1 MKGWFGKNILWVG
14 VGTTLIKSPK
24 VEVEVEPNPTTVPT
38 PTDSCGLKN
47 TWSFTLES
55 NTFVLNGILKK
66 FGIKETCVDTVWTP
80 ATAPLLTLKILFWL
94 KVFKTNNYSVPI
106 PILLPTEIFSG
117 MEVT

>member
-24 VEVEVEPNPTTVPT
+24 VEFEVEPNPTTVPT

-94 KVFKTNNYSVPI
+94 KVFKTNNFSVPI